1 MDLSKS
7 VKLFITVLIIWITL
21 AILFGIY
28 DLGISIALINE
39 NSVWGNFGAD
49 YGEVPGYALIAI
61 ALATWLG
68 SYIKNV
74 KKQKVLII
82 LAVITGVIYL
92 LLGIFDNDNTDMS
105 LGISLIILP
114 LIYLITTW
122 NTDWKRYRKIASIVS
137 ILAIIN
143 PLLLVQ
149 LIKVFWGR
157 VRFRDLAIGYTNFTP
172 WFIPLGITG
181 HFSFPSGHTA
191 MGWMFL
197 PLLISVKNKE
207 FKLPLKLTLFIG
219 IIGWGMFVAMSRVI
233 VGAHYASDVLFSS
246 AFATVIT
253 NLLYRK
259 IYLRNI

>member
-7 VKLFITVLIIWITL
+7 IKLLITILIIWIIL
-21 AILFGIY
+21 AILFGVY
-28 DLGISIALINE
+28 DLEISIALVNE
-39 NSVWGNFGAD
+39 NSGWGNFGAD

-74 KKQKVLII
+74 KKQKILII

-92 LLGIFDNDNTDMS
+92 LLGIFDNDNTDIS
-105 LGISLIILP
+105 LGISLITLP
-114 LIYLITTW
+114 SIYLIITW
-122 NTDWKRYRKIASIVS
+122 NTDWRRYRKIASIIS

-149 LIKVFWGR
+149 LIKLFWGR
-157 VRFRDLAIGYTNFTP
+157 VRFRDLAIGYTNFIP

-181 HFSFPSGHTA
+181 NFSFPSGHTA

-197 PLLISVKNKE
+197 PLLIIVKKKE
-207 FKLPLKLTLFIG
+207 IKFPLKLTLLIG

-233 VGAHYASDVLFSS
+233 VGAHYCSDILFSS
-246 AFATVIT
+246 GFAAIIT
-253 NLLYRK
+253 ILLYRK
-259 IYLRNI
+259 IYLKKI

>member
-7 VKLFITVLIIWITL
+7 VKLLITVLIIWIIL

-28 DLGISIALINE
+28 DLGISIALVNE
-39 NSVWGNFGAD
+39 NSGWGNFGAD

-61 ALATWLG
+61 ALATFLG
-68 SYIKNV
+68 SYIKNL
-74 KKQKVLII
+74 KKQKILII

-92 LLGIFDNDNTDMS
+92 ILGIFDYDNTDIS

-122 NTDWKRYRKIASIVS
+122 NKDWKKYRKFASIIS

-149 LIKVFWGR
+149 LIKLFWGR
-157 VRFRDLAIGYTNFTP
+157 VRFRDLGNFTP
-172 WFIPLGITG
+172 WVIPLGITG
-181 HFSFPSGHTA
+181 NFSFPSGHAA

-207 FKLPLKLTLFIG
+207 IKFPLKLTLIIG
-219 IIGWGMFVAMSRVI
+219 IIGWGMFVAVSRVI

-246 AFATVIT
+246 GFAAVIT
-253 NLLYRK
+253 ILLYRK
-259 IYLRNI
+259 IYLKNV

>member
-7 VKLFITVLIIWITL
+7 VKLLITILIIWIIL
-21 AILFGIY
+21 ATLFGIY
-28 DLGISIALINE
+28 DWEISIAVVNE
-39 NSVWGNFGAD
+39 NSGWGNFGAD

-68 SYIKNV
+68 SYIKNI
-74 KKQKVLII
+74 KKQKILII

-92 LLGIFDNDNTDMS
+92 LLGIFDNDNTDIS

-114 LIYLITTW
+114 LMYLITTW
-122 NTDWKRYRKIASIVS
+122 NKDWKSYRKVASIIS

-149 LIKVFWGR
+149 LIKLFWGR
-157 VRFRDLAIGYTNFTP
+157 VRFKDLAIGPYTP
-172 WFIPLGITG
+172 WFIPRGITG
-181 HFSFPSGHTA
+181 NFSFPSGHAA

-197 PLLISVKNKE
+197 PLLIIVQNKKIK
-207 FKLPLKLTLFIG
+207 FPLKLTLLIG

-233 VGAHYASDVLFSS
+233 VGAHYCSDVLFSS
-246 AFATVIT
+246 GFAAAIT
-253 NLLYRK
+253 ILLYRK
-259 IYLRNI
+259 IYLKNI

>member
-7 VKLFITVLIIWITL
+7 VKLLIIVLIIWIIL

-28 DLGISIALINE
+28 DLGISTALINE

-49 YGEVPGYALIAI
+49 YGEVPGYALIAL

-68 SYIKNV
+68 SYIKHV
-74 KKQKVLII
+74 KKQKILII

-92 LLGIFDNDNTDMS
+92 LLGIFDNDNTDIS

-114 LIYLITTW
+114 LTYLIITW
-122 NTDWKRYRKIASIVS
+122 NTDWRRYRKIASIIS

-149 LIKVFWGR
+149 LIKLFWGR
-157 VRFRDLAIGYTNFTP
+157 VRYRDLAINYTNFTA
-172 WFIPLGITG
+172 WFIPRGITG
-181 HFSFPSGHTA
+181 NFSFPSGHTA

-197 PLLISVKNKE
+197 PFLILVKNKE
-207 FKLPLKLTLFIG
+207 IKFPLKLTLLIG
-219 IIGWGMFVAMSRVI
+219 VIDWGMFVAMSRII
-233 VGAHYASDVLFSS
+233 VGAHYCSDVLFSS
-246 AFATVIT
+246 GFATVIT
-253 NLLYRK
+253 ILLYRK

>member
-1 MDLSKS
+1 MELSKS
-7 VKLFITVLIIWITL
+7 IKLLIIVLLIWIVL
-21 AILFGIY
+21 ATLFGIY
-28 DLGISIALINE
+28 DLEISIALVNE
-39 NSVWGNFGAD
+39 QSNWGNFGAA

-61 ALATWLG
+61 ALATFLG
-68 SYIKNV
+68 SYIKNL
-74 KKQKVLII
+74 KKQKILII
-82 LAVITGVIYL
+82 LAVITGVIYF
-92 LLGIFDNDNTDMS
+92 LLGIFDKNNTDIS
-105 LGISLIILP
+105 LGISLIVLP
-114 LIYLITTW
+114 LIFLITTW
-122 NTDWKRYRKIASIVS
+122 NKDWKRYRKVASIIS

-149 LIKVFWGR
+149 LIKLFWGR
-157 VRFRDLAIGYTNFTP
+157 VRFRDLAIGYTDFTP

-181 HFSFPSGHTA
+181 NFSFPSGHTA

-219 IIGWGMFVAMSRVI
+219 ITGWGMFVAMSRVI

>member
-7 VKLFITVLIIWITL
+7 VKLLITVLIIWIIL

-28 DLGISIALINE
+28 DLGISIALVNE
-39 NSVWGNFGAD
+39 NSGWGNFGAD

-61 ALATWLG
+61 ALATFLG
-68 SYIKNV
+68 SYIKNL
-74 KKQKVLII
+74 KKQKILII

-92 LLGIFDNDNTDMS
+92 ILGIFDYDNTDIS

-122 NTDWKRYRKIASIVS
+122 NKDWKKYRKFASIIS

-149 LIKVFWGR
+149 LIKLFWGR
-157 VRFRDLAIGYTNFTP
+157 VRFRDLGNFTP

-181 HFSFPSGHTA
+181 NFSFPSGHAA

-207 FKLPLKLTLFIG
+207 IKFPLKLILVIG

-233 VGAHYASDVLFSS
+233 VGAHYCSDALFSS
-246 AFATVIT
+246 GFAAVIT
-253 NLLYRK
+253 ILLYRK
-259 IYLRNI
+259 IYLRNV